1 VEVRTFLALAI
12 FAATY
17 VLVSVR
23 AVPRLNLDRPLIAL
37 GGALLMVACGVL
49 SLKEA
54 YAAINLD
61 TLALLLGM
69 MVMVAWLREARFF
82 DHVARAILRLART
95 PRQMLLLVVFASGLL
110 SALFVNDTICLLF
123 TPVLLAALAAARLPP
138 VPYLLALVTAA
149 NVGSVATLTG
159 NPQNMLIGIFSAIP
173 YGRFLLVELP
183 IALVCLALDA
193 ALLLWIYRREIPER
207 FGPLDLEPRRMNRVV
222 VARVMAVLGLVLLG
236 FLLPLERWIPGLG
249 PGQQLPFVAL
259 AGAVVTVIVGRY
271 RPARGLARVDF
282 GLLLFFCGLFVVV
295 KGFASTGLLEAL
307 HDRLAPAFG
316 AGVARQAASFSLF
329 TLIGSNLVSNVPFV
343 LLARGWIAG
352 FAHPALT
359 WHVLATASTFAGNLT
374 ILGSVANIIVLE
386 QSRRV
391 APIGFWSY
399 LRAGVPITLIT
410 LAAAIALLIGAA
422 AIGVV

>member
-1 VEVRTFLALAI
+1 MRNSLALAI

-17 VLVSVR
+17 VLVSMR
-23 AVPRLNLDRPLIAL
+23 RVPRVNLDRPLIAL

-49 SLKEA
+49 PLKEA
-54 YAAINLD
+54 YAAINHD

-69 MVMVAWLREARFF
+69 MVMVAYLREARFF
-82 DHVARAILRLART
+82 DHVAGAILRTART

-110 SALFVNDTICLLF
+110 SALFVNDTVCLLF
-123 TPVLLAALAAARLPP
+123 TPILLAALAAARLPP
-138 VPYLLALVTAA
+138 VPYLLALVTAS
-149 NVGSVATLTG
+149 NLGSVATLTG
-159 NPQNMLIGIFSAIP
+159 NPQNMLVGIFSAVP

-183 IALVCLALDA
+183 IALLCLALDA
-193 ALLLWIYRREIPER
+193 ALLLWIYRRELPER
-207 FGPLDLEPRRMNRVV
+207 FGPLELAPRRMHGAV
-222 VARVMAVLGLVLLG
+222 VARVLAVLALVLAG
-236 FLLPLERWIPGLG
+236 FLLPLERLVPGLG

-259 AGAVVTVIVGRY
+259 AGAVVTVLVGRY
-271 RPARGLARVDF
+271 RPARALKRVDF

-295 KGFASTGLLEAL
+295 KGFASTGLLQAL

-316 AGVARQAASFSLF
+316 EGVARQSASFSLF

-343 LLARGWIAG
+343 LLARDWIAG
-352 FAHPALT
+352 FAHPNLM

-391 APIGFWSY
+391 APIGFLSY
-399 LRAGVPITLIT
+399 LRAGLPITLVT
-410 LAAAIALLIGAA
+410 LAVATALLIGAA
-422 AIGVV
+422 SIGLL